1 MSTQVRTLAMVV
13 NVFNIYLYTYIW
25 YCIVLDDLIVQYSK
39 EFCIEWHCARA
50 AARASSER
58 FFFPHVALGASEHLK
73 EPVRK
78 RPNRRSATSRHLM
91 VWVYSQLLSGLL
103 EGFM

>member
-1 MSTQVRTLAMVV
+1 MHYLIYIYIYILLYLVLYTILYRNQLQRLPGRVRRIFFCCLGKMSTQVRTLAMVV
-13 NVFNIYLYTYIW
+13 NAFNIYLYTYIW

-58 FFFPHVALGASEHLK
+58 FFFH
-73 EPVRK
+73 
-78 RPNRRSATSRHLM
+78 M
-91 VWVYSQLLSGLL
+91 
-103 EGFM
+103 